1 MEKLVRCKNLPKNTN
16 PIVRKDECPLIH
28 EKIKKNDNCQECPF
42 SSSFIKHSKAKA
54 IRPKSS
60 SGSLKASKTRKD
72 TAGERWSITTEEA
85 IDRLSKEALIPEE
98 NIRIYLHLDVGQGEK
113 DVHPI
118 ITGFPWIRPTLM
130 RSAFFLA
137 ISVYGPSQNRP
148 S

>member
-1 MEKLVRCKNLPKNTN
+1 MEKFVRCKNLPKNTN

-28 EKIKKNDNCQECPF
+28 EKIKENDNCQECPF

-60 SGSLKASKTRKD
+60 SGSLKASKARKD
-72 TAGERWSITTEEA
+72 TAGERWAITTEEA

-118 ITGFPWIRPTLM
+118 ITGVSLIRGGPTHPP
-130 RSAFFLA
+130 FFVA
-137 ISVYGPSQNRP
+137 ILVYEPIQNRR